1 MQLKQNELTMINQL
15 ERSLPA
21 LRIMRYVSLVMFA
34 VAVMA
39 YLFGDAPSDI
49 VSMMGLICVVIMGV
63 CCTIPR
69 DLVNLLRKVRAD
81 SDSAK

>member
-1 MQLKQNELTMINQL
+1 MQLKQSEITMINQL

-21 LRIMRYVSLVMFA
+21 LRIMRYVSLVMFG
-34 VAVMA
+34 VAIVA

-63 CCTIPR
+63 CCTVPR

-81 SDSAK
+81 SEAS